1 MTLTQPVCGVDGVSV
16 GLFLWIGSGTRAV
29 LESRQKC
36 EGNVLPYVFK
46 TYGMFLWAPQSL
58 LCPSLRK
65 LMHQWGGGLHESSEE
80 YSPPAWCSNTEPVHV
95 CGRWCMQNVIE
106 NLLRPHPPPS
116 YCCAPSSA
124 CFNITHLNSPAP
136 YPMPMT
142 LRFHLPEQGRWV
154 GLRGCMA
161 DRAQTP
167 STDQCQR
174 QCGAC
179 TAELQRAE
187 LRGCWA
193 ARVQTAEIAKPFST
207 DTDSKSCVVWRDGCR
222 A

>member
-116 YCCAPSSA
+116 YCCAPHALCPPFLFTLPFYCLSLLPSILTCQFPPFPTSS
-124 CFNITHLNSPAP
+124 
-136 YPMPMT
+136 T
-142 LRFHLPEQGRWV
+142 LI
-154 GLRGCMA
+154 
-161 DRAQTP
+161 P
-167 STDQCQR
+167 S
-174 QCGAC
+174 
-179 TAELQRAE
+179 
-187 LRGCWA
+187 
-193 ARVQTAEIAKPFST
+193 
-207 DTDSKSCVVWRDGCR
+207 
-222 A
+222 